1 MFLLIML
8 AIYIFMLQTGK
19 GFIKDVEGGGDGF
32 AIRLPEEEEIAV
44 GVGHMTTGF
53 ASNPATNEWIPS
65 TEEEV
70 M

>member
-1 MFLLIML
+1 
-8 AIYIFMLQTGK
+8 MLQTGK
-19 GFIKDVEGGGDGF
+19 GFIRDVEGGGDGF
-32 AIRLPEEEEIAV
+32 TIRLQEEEEIAV

>member
-1 MFLLIML
+1 
-8 AIYIFMLQTGK
+8 MLQTGK
-19 GFIKDVEGGGDGF
+19 GFIKDVEGGGDCF
-32 AIRLPEEEEIAV
+32 AIRLQEEEEIGV